1 MRPPAPRS
9 RGPKPTEA
17 AKVPGRVTAYRLR
30 LEYDGG
36 RFQGWQR
43 QGPAQTQAGVRT
55 VAGILEKVLRDA
67 GLGVR
72 TLVGSGRTDAGV
84 HALGQVAHL
93 HLSGHAPK
101 PGDLQIL
108 LDQGLPGDLAVQS
121 IEPCGAEFHARHDA
135 LARTYLYQ
143 ISRRRTGLS
152 KAFLWWVKGE
162 MNLGQLKRAWESF
175 EGLHNISAFAD
186 LETGE
191 DPRSGI
197 TACEYAENGSLVL
210 LRVTASHFKYR
221 QVRRMV
227 GAAVQCAQGKA
238 KPEELLRDLQ
248 SPTPAAR
255 DRWAATAAPAAGLF
269 LERVRYAGD
278 PEHLPIRPVIW
289 VP

>member
-1 MRPPAPRS
+1 MKPSPPRDRAPRPA
-9 RGPKPTEA
+9 GPGGP
-17 AKVPGRVTAYRLR
+17 PQRLTAYRLR

-43 QGPAQTQAGVRT
+43 QGAAQTQAGVRT

-108 LDQGLPGDLAVQS
+108 LDQALPGDLAVQS
-121 IEPCGAEFHARHDA
+121 VETCPAAFHARHDA
-135 LARTYLYQ
+135 LARTYLYHLC
-143 ISRRRTGLS
+143 RRRTGLA
-152 KAFLWWVKGE
+152 KGFLWWVKGE
-162 MNLGQLKRAWESF
+162 LNAGQLKRAWESF
-175 EGLHNISAFAD
+175 EGMHNLSSFCD
-186 LETGE
+186 LEQGE
-191 DPRSGI
+191 DPRCGI
-197 TACEYAENGSLVL
+197 GACEFAEEGALLL

-238 KPEELLRDLQ
+238 RPEELLQDLQ
-248 SPTPAAR
+248 APTPAAR
-255 DRWAATAAPAAGLF
+255 DRWAATAAPASGLF
-269 LERVRYAGD
+269 LERVRYPGD
-278 PEHLPIRPVIW
+278 PEHLPLRGVIR

>member
-1 MRPPAPRS
+1 
-9 RGPKPTEA
+9 
-17 AKVPGRVTAYRLR
+17 VTAYRLR
-30 LEYDGG
+30 LEYDGS

-43 QGPAQTQAGVRT
+43 QGAAQTQAGVRT

-93 HLSGHAPK
+93 HLTGHAPR

-108 LDQGLPGDLAVQS
+108 LDQALPGDLAVQS
-121 IEPCGAEFHARHDA
+121 IDPCPAAFHARHDA

-143 ISRRRTGLS
+143 ISRRRTGLG

-162 MNLGQLKRAWESF
+162 MNLGHLKSAWESF
-175 EGLHNISAFAD
+175 EGLHNLLAFTD
-186 LETGE
+186 LEDGE
-191 DPRSGI
+191 DPRCGI
-197 TACEYAENGSLVL
+197 NACECVENGSLML

-227 GAAVQCAQGKA
+227 GAAVQCALGKA
-238 KPEELLRDLQ
+238 RPEEVLRDLE

-255 DRWAATAAPAAGLF
+255 DRWAATAAPSSGLF
-269 LERVRYAGD
+269 LERVRYPGE